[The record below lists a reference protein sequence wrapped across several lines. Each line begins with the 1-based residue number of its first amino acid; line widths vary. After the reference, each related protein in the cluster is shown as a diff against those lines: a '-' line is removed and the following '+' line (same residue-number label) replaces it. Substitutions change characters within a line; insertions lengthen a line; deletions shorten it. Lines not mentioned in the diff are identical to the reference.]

1 VSTEPTESLQVININ
16 DKFAQFSDHWNPR
29 IVAELNGQAVKLA
42 KIAGE
47 FVWHHHAYE
56 DELFWVVRGC
66 LRMGLRD
73 PFERTVL
80 VNEGEVLVVPKGIEH
95 RPASEGAETWIMMF
109 EPTTTLNTGNV
120 VSDRTREVLEKL

>member
-1 VSTEPTESLQVININ
+1 MSTESTHNLQVININ

-29 IVAELNGQAVKLA
+29 IVAQLNGQAVKLA
-42 KIAGE
+42 KVAGE
-47 FVWHHHAYE
+47 FVWHHHQNE
-56 DELFWVVRGC
+56 DELFWVVRGS

-73 PFERTVL
+73 PHERTVL

-95 RPASEGAETWIMMF
+95 RPASEGEETWIMMF

-120 VSDRTREVLEKL
+120 SNERTRAVLETL